1 MMEPHVQRYLVWG
14 VSLLYYIFV
23 TAIALFSESQVNRW
37 PKSGAVPSKSTALRR
52 GADKAPPSMAA
63 ASQHQSQFFLPLRP
77 FWVSLHGE
85 SPRSTTAENGGS

>member
-37 PKSGAVPSKSTALRR
+37 PKSGAVPKVS
-52 GADKAPPSMAA
+52 
-63 ASQHQSQFFLPLRP
+63 PL
-77 FWVSLHGE
+77 H
-85 SPRSTTAENGGS
+85 

>member
-1 MMEPHVQRYLVWG
+1 MEPHVQRYLVWG

-37 PKSGAVPSKSTALRR
+37 PESGAVPKVRPALRP
-52 GADKAPPSMAA
+52 GPDKAPPSMAA
-63 ASQHQSQFFLPLRP
+63 ASQHQSQFFSSIRP

-85 SPRSTTAENGGS
+85 SPRSITLEKGGS